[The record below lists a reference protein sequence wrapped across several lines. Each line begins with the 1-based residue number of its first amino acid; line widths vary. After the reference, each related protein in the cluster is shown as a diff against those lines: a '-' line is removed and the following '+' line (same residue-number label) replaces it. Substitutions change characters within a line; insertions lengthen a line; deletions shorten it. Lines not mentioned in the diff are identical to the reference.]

1 MKDKKADK
9 KETNEVSPD
18 GTEIE
23 KKEVKEGPAGNGKKD
38 VFPGAGKSAGPSM
51 GKFRNKRKA
60 AGVVIAV
67 VVGIAVIL
75 GLSTLIG
82 IYIVPKA
89 QDWLA
94 DRGILESSEEENGG
108 TSVTGSRE
116 VVSET
121 NWVIDVVE
129 QSKTGVVSIAISE
142 VSLDPQLGTVADS
155 ANIGTGFVIDD
166 TGLVLTNQ
174 HVVSDQGADYVVVSW
189 DGEEHEVVEIA
200 RDDVNDLAILRIEGD
215 GLEALPLG
223 DSSALKV
230 GQMVVAIGTPLGDL
244 PGTVTTGIVS
254 GLGRSVTASS
264 GGFWGTTRTY
274 EDVIQTDAAVNPGNS
289 GGPLLDA
296 AGNVIGIN
304 FATTS
309 GADNISFAIPID
321 RAKERIDEYN
331 TYGKFI
337 KPYLGVEYQLISRA
351 EAMFYQNVVPGALVK
366 RVVPGSPADK
376 AGVEPADI
384 ITKIDDTAVV
394 TSFSGI
400 IQGYQVGDE
409 VELEIW
415 RNSDFTTVTA
425 VLEEAE

>member
-1 MKDKKADK
+1 MKDNK
-9 KETNEVSPD
+9 
-18 GTEIE
+18 
-23 KKEVKEGPAGNGKKD
+23 
-38 VFPGAGKSAGPSM
+38 AGKEEITVVTSRGSDGNKKKGCIP
-51 GKFRNKRKA
+51 KRKVT
-60 AGVVIAV
+60 GIVVAV
-67 VVGIAVIL
+67 LVSITVIF
-75 GLSTLIG
+75 GLSILIG
-82 IYIVPKA
+82 VSVVPEVPG
-89 QDWLA
+89 WLA
-94 DRGILESSEEENGG
+94 DLGILELSEEEKNG
-108 TSVTGSRE
+108 TSVTGTRE
-116 VVSET
+116 VVTET

-142 VSLDPQLGTVADS
+142 VSLDPNLGTVADS

-166 TGLVLTNQ
+166 SGLILTNQ
-174 HVVSDQGADYVVVSW
+174 HVVSDQSADYIVVGW
-189 DGEEHEVVEIA
+189 DGEEHEVIEVA
-200 RDDVNDLAILRIEGD
+200 RDDVNDLAILKVEGD

-244 PGTVTTGIVS
+244 PGTVTMGIVS

-274 EDVIQTDAAVNPGNS
+274 ENVIQTDAAVNPGNS
-289 GGPLLDA
+289 GGPLLDV

-321 RAKERIDEYN
+321 MAKARIDEYN
-331 TYGKFI
+331 AYGKFI
-337 KPYLGVEYQLISRA
+337 KPYLGVEYQLISKA
-351 EAMFYQNVVPGALVK
+351 DAMFYRNVVPGALVK

-376 AGVEPADI
+376 AGIEPADI

-394 TSFSGI
+394 TSFSNI

-415 RNSDFTTVTA
+415 RDSEFTTVTA